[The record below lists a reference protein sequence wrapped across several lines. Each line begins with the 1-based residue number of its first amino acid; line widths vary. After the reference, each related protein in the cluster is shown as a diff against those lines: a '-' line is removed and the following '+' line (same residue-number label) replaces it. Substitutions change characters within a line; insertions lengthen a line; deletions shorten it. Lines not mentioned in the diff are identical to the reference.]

1 MITWVAIAVV
11 CNNPVV
17 TDCTLYA
24 YRESFFEANEC
35 NVSLQS
41 FLYTRKQEGKFAFG
55 SCKAIELAGERI

>member
-1 MITWVAIAVV
+1 MIMWVAIAAV
-11 CNNPVV
+11 CNSPVV

-55 SCKAIELAGERI
+55 ACKAIELAGEAT